1 MPNHS
6 EEFRL
11 LSVRFDALVRGLG
24 ESQTLEERTQIFRAM
39 KLVIDRIDELIFS
52 TLNPDEPR

>member
-24 ESQTLEERTQIFRAM
+24 ESQTLGERTQIFRAM

-52 TLNPDEPR
+52 SLNPDEPR